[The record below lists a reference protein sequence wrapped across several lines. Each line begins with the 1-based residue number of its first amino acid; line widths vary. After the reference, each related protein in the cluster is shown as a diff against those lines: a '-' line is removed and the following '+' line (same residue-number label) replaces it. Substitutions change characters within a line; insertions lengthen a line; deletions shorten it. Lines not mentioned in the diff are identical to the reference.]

1 METHRVFFMII
12 NCATWKCRPDNWW
25 NTQTLT
31 IRRGLYVCGGRT
43 TAGLNPEPH
52 SETQSSRWNP
62 LLRRDLCTQRCRR
75 MSQRIAR
82 SPRESLRR
90 RVAAWNQRFSPSLE
104 ELRGRRREPS
114 LAPPVKRQ
122 TVNIL
127 TQTNTSLTSHGIRL
141 TLPAQNRT
149 LALQQ
154 AKKKK
159 KCIWD
164 PPCEQSHTNV
174 HVFALQKKKKKRL
187 RKTESASRSLAQRWH
202 KNEK

>member
-1 METHRVFFMII
+1 MII
-12 NCATWKCRPDNWW
+12 HCATWKCRPENWW
-25 NTQTLT
+25 NTQPLT
-31 IRRGLYVCGGRT
+31 IRLGLYIFSGRR
-43 TAGLNPEPH
+43 TADLNPEPH
-52 SETQSSRWNP
+52 SETQSSWWNP
-62 LLRRDLCTQRCRR
+62 LLRCDLCTQRRRR
-75 MSQRIAR
+75 MSQRITR
-82 SPRESLRR
+82 SPWESLRH

-127 TQTNTSLTSHGIRL
+127 TQTNTSLRSHRIRL

-154 AKKKK
+154 AKKNK

-164 PPCEQSHTNV
+164 PPCEQSHTNM
-174 HVFALQKKKKKRL
+174 HVFALQKRL
-187 RKTESASRSLAQRWH
+187 CKTESHVA
-202 KNEK
+202 